1 MASRDDSARAAR
13 HDDEVRV
20 KVLTDQ
26 ISFLEEE
33 VAALRGKLADSP
45 RTSRLL
51 EDRLAQSEAALAS
64 LTGQN
69 ERLAATLREARD
81 QIIALKEE
89 VDRLAQPPSG
99 FGVFLHANAD
109 GTADVFT
116 GGRKMRVSVSPSIEL
131 DEPAP
136 GPGAGAERG
145 AQRGDRAR
153 LRDRR
158 RSRHAQGAARGRRPG
173 AGDLARRRG
182 AHRQAR
188 RAAARRRRCGRATR
202 CCSSPGPATST
213 SGSPRPRSRN

>member
-33 VAALRGKLADSP
+33 VAALKGKVADSP

-99 FGVFLHANAD
+99 FGGFL
-109 GTADVFT
+109 
-116 GGRKMRVSVSPSIEL
+116 
-131 DEPAP
+131 
-136 GPGAGAERG
+136 
-145 AQRGDRAR
+145 
-153 LRDRR
+153 
-158 RSRHAQGAARGRRPG
+158 QGNEE
-173 AGDLARRRG
+173 D
-182 AHRQAR
+182 
-188 RAAARRRRCGRATR
+188 TR
-202 CCSSPGPATST
+202 EVVT
-213 SGSPRPRSRN
+213 R